1 MTNIYKVAVYYPDTG
16 SCMSENINTEHE
28 LKDLQRLVNG
38 YVEHLHLDTIFGVDD
53 VDIYVNEEGAIR
65 HYPYA
70 FDVDFYG
77 ADVPLFGPVVF
88 TRNNGNNGD
97 KLNDNELAKIM
108 HGANS
113 AYLKMRNMGI
123 INDC

>member
-1 MTNIYKVAVYYPDTG
+1 MTNTYKIAVYYPDTG
-16 SCMSENINTEHE
+16 SCMSENINTKYE
-28 LKDLQRLVNG
+28 LNDLQRLVNSTI
-38 YVEHLHLDTIFGVDD
+38 EHLHLDTIFGVDN

-70 FDVDFYG
+70 FNVDFYG
-77 ADVPLFGPVVF
+77 ADVSLFEPVVF
-88 TRNNGNNGD
+88 TRDNGN
-97 KLNDNELAKIM
+97 KLNDNELSSIM

-113 AYLKMRNMGI
+113 THLKMREMGI

>member
-38 YVEHLHLDTIFGVDD
+38 TVEHLHLDTIFGVDD

-70 FDVDFYG
+70 FNVDFYG
-77 ADVPLFGPVVF
+77 ADVPLFGPIVF
-88 TRNNGNNGD
+88 TRDNGNNGD
-97 KLNDNELAKIM
+97 KLNDNELSNIM

-113 AYLKMRNMGI
+113 VYMKMRDMGI

>member
-28 LKDLQRLVNG
+28 LNDLQRLVNG
-38 YVEHLHLDTIFGVDD
+38 TIEHLHLDSIFDVDD
-53 VDIYVNEEGAIR
+53 VDIYVNEEGATR

-70 FDVDFYG
+70 FNVDFYG

-88 TRNNGNNGD
+88 TRNNGDNGD
-97 KLNDNELAKIM
+97 KLNDNELGNIM

-113 AYLKMRNMGI
+113 TYMKMRDMGI

>member
-16 SCMSENINTEHE
+16 SCMSENINTEHK

-38 YVEHLHLDTIFGVDD
+38 YVEHLHLDTIFGVDN

-70 FDVDFYG
+70 FNVDFYG
-77 ADVPLFGPVVF
+77 ADVPLFGPIVF
-88 TRNNGNNGD
+88 TRDNGSTLNN
-97 KLNDNELAKIM
+97 NELGNIM

-113 AYLKMRNMGI
+113 TYRKMRDMGI

>member
-1 MTNIYKVAVYYPDTG
+1 MPTMTNTYKVAVYYPDTG
-16 SCMSENINTEHE
+16 SCMSENIDAEHE

-38 YVEHLHLDTIFGVDD
+38 YVEHLHLDSIFDVDN

-70 FDVDFYG
+70 FNVDFYG
-77 ADVPLFGPVVF
+77 CDTPLFGPVVF
-88 TRNNGNNGD
+88 TRDSGD
-97 KLNDNELAKIM
+97 KLNNNELGNIM

-113 AYLKMRNMGI
+113 TYMKMRDMGI